1 MAAMGEKLDMD
12 PRIGLL
18 TCYRSGQEPFFSG
31 AVALSNIVDDLMKG
45 CHVRGLLAGSIRVV
59 YRDWREKHT

>member
-1 MAAMGEKLDMD
+1 M
-12 PRIGLL
+12 
-18 TCYRSGQEPFFSG
+18 
-31 AVALSNIVDDLMKG
+31 ALSNVVDDLMKG